1 MTKRSCYRGPND
13 RTMHPTRAP
22 ARRRRNP
29 YNTCHVATPM
39 IIIDI
44 TIAAT
49 SQHWV
54 RLLLS
59 LVLALVLVLVFVFVV
74 CTCIFTRTCSCIFS
88 SRASTITQ
96 ARYGAPPRVRQGQ
109 PTPNE
114 AFACDHGARAWPQS
128 HDARVG
134 KQVPLVSF
142 LIPTASRRTST
153 IRSRR
158 PFTSDVVWVL
168 GTRRT
173 WRFKQRPQSHAPA
186 ECDAPTLPRM
196 YIARPYIMYIDS
208 MTTHDRRDPHGTHDI
223 NE

>member
-1 MTKRSCYRGPND
+1 MRRAQRHNDFKNGVGGVTKRSCYRGPND

-74 CTCIFTRTCSCIFS
+74 CTCIFTRTCTT
-88 SRASTITQ
+88 R
-96 ARYGAPPRVRQGQ
+96 GVRVRPRSARLAPIPRRPRGQ
-109 PTPNE
+109 
-114 AFACDHGARAWPQS
+114 ASAARQFFDPDGLAPHVNDS
-128 HDARVG
+128 
-134 KQVPLVSF
+134 K
-142 LIPTASRRTST
+142 PTAVHIRRNAAS
-153 IRSRR
+153 
-158 PFTSDVVWVL
+158 
-168 GTRRT
+168 
-173 WRFKQRPQSHAPA
+173 
-186 ECDAPTLPRM
+186 LPRM

>member
-1 MTKRSCYRGPND
+1 
-13 RTMHPTRAP
+13 
-22 ARRRRNP
+22 
-29 YNTCHVATPM
+29 M

-74 CTCIFTRTCSCIFS
+74 CTSMFTRTCSCIFS

-134 KQVPLVSF
+134 KQVPLVSC

-153 IRSRR
+153 IRNRR
-158 PFTSDVVWVL
+158 PFTPAVVWVL

-173 WRFKQRPQSHAPA
+173 RRFKQRPQSHAPA
-186 ECDAPTLPRM
+186 ECDAATLPRM

>member
-1 MTKRSCYRGPND
+1 
-13 RTMHPTRAP
+13 
-22 ARRRRNP
+22 
-29 YNTCHVATPM
+29 M

-128 HDARVG
+128 HDSRVG

-153 IRSRR
+153 IRNRR
-158 PFTSDVVWVL
+158 PFTPAAVWVL

-186 ECDAPTLPRM
+186 ECALPQSHDTRKSGDAHRTSTTTS
-196 YIARPYIMYIDS
+196 RPPSVD
-208 MTTHDRRDPHGTHDI
+208 
-223 NE
+223 

>member
-1 MTKRSCYRGPND
+1 MRRAQRHNDFKNGVGGVTKRSCYRGPND

-74 CTCIFTRTCSCIFS
+74 CTCIFTRTCTTRGVRVRPRSARLAPIPRRPRGQAGAARQFFDPDGLAPYVNDSKPTAVHTRCCLGTRNSTHLEIQAATAVTCAS
-88 SRASTITQ
+88 GMRALPRMTNICRAST
-96 ARYGAPPRVRQGQ
+96 
-109 PTPNE
+109 
-114 AFACDHGARAWPQS
+114 
-128 HDARVG
+128 
-134 KQVPLVSF
+134 
-142 LIPTASRRTST
+142 
-153 IRSRR
+153 
-158 PFTSDVVWVL
+158 
-168 GTRRT
+168 
-173 WRFKQRPQSHAPA
+173 
-186 ECDAPTLPRM
+186 
-196 YIARPYIMYIDS
+196 
-208 MTTHDRRDPHGTHDI
+208 
-223 NE
+223 